1 MKSDFIRFTINFVL
15 HLQLTSSLKTPY
27 MINTRNLLFLLFFY
41 LLTLSTYAQ
50 TQEPEWVK
58 DAGAKIKPTSTKL
71 FNANKY
77 GAVNDSLIRST
88 KAIQEAID
96 ACSAKGGG
104 IVTLLPGRY
113 LIGSLFLKKGVN
125 FHLDK
130 GVVLLGSPSLSDYP
144 EIDTRVAGIEM
155 KWPAALINILDQ
167 ENVSIS
173 GEGMIDGQ
181 GKPFWDSY
189 WALRS
194 EYTPKGLRWNVD
206 YDCKRPRCVLV
217 QNSKNITVSQVTIQR
232 SGFWTIQVLY
242 SSYVTVDKV
251 TIRNNVGGH
260 GPSTDGI
267 DIDSSTKILVENCD
281 IDCNDDN
288 FCLKA
293 GRDADGL
300 RVNRPCEFVVIRNCV
315 AGAGGGLITC
325 GSETSGSIRNIWV
338 DNLSALGTSVGF
350 RVKSA
355 LNRGGIV
362 ENIFINNLT
371 MKNVAVPIEVTTN
384 WNPSYSY
391 SELPKSYN
399 YDSIPD
405 HWKKLLEKVPAAQ
418 GIPIFR
424 KIYVNN
430 LVATGARKAISVSGM
445 PESIV
450 DGFYL
455 NNVAIE
461 ARSAGSINYSR
472 DWRFKNVQI
481 NASDSLKVT
490 NCTDMQLK

>member
-1 MKSDFIRFTINFVL
+1 MMKTTFALLLLCFL
-15 HLQLTSSLKTPY
+15 SL
-27 MINTRNLLFLLFFY
+27 NLF
-41 LLTLSTYAQ
+41 AQ

-58 DAGAKIKPTSTKL
+58 DAGAKTLPTGTKIYI
-71 FNANKY
+71 ANKY
-77 GAVNDSLIRST
+77 GAVNDTLTLST
-88 KAIQEAID
+88 KAIQAAID

-104 IVTLLPGRY
+104 IVTFLPGKY
-113 LIGSLFLKKGVN
+113 LTGSLFLKKGVN

-130 GVVLLGSPSLSDYP
+130 GVVLLGSPSLKDYP
-144 EIDTRVAGIEM
+144 EIDTRVAGLEM
-155 KWPAALINILDQ
+155 NWPAALVNIINQ
-167 ENVSIS
+167 ENVCIS
-173 GEGMIDGQ
+173 GEGKIDAQ

-189 WALRS
+189 WTMRTD
-194 EYTPKGLRWNVD
+194 YNPKGLRWIVD

-217 QNSKNITVSQVTIQR
+217 QNSKNITVSEVTIQR

-242 SSYVTVDKV
+242 STYVTVNKV
-251 TIRNNVGGH
+251 IIRNNVGGH

-267 DIDSSTKILVENCD
+267 DIDSSVKVLVENCD

-300 RVNRPCEFVVIRNCV
+300 RVNRPCEYIVIRNCV

-325 GSETSGSIRNIWV
+325 GSETSGGIRNIWV
-338 DNLSALGTSVGF
+338 DNLSANGTSVGF

-355 LNRGGIV
+355 LNRGGVV

-391 SELPKSYN
+391 SELPKAYN
-399 YDSIPD
+399 YDSIPV

-430 LVATGARKAISVSGM
+430 LVATGARRAISVSGM
-445 PESIV
+445 AESIV
-450 DGFYL
+450 DGFFL
-455 NNVAIE
+455 TNVSIE
-461 ARSAGSINYSR
+461 ARSAGSINYSQ

-481 NASDSLKVT
+481 SASDSLKVT

>member
-1 MKSDFIRFTINFVL
+1 MKTTQ
-15 HLQLTSSLKTPY
+15 HLLV
-27 MINTRNLLFLLFFY
+27 LLFLY
-41 LLTLSTYAQ
+41 ILTFNTYAQ
-50 TQEPEWVK
+50 MQEPLWVK
-58 DAGAKIKPTSTKL
+58 EVGAKTKPNKSNL
-71 FNANKY
+71 FNANEF
-77 GAVNDSLIRST
+77 GATNDSTRLST
-88 KAIQEAID
+88 KAIQAAID

-104 IVTLLPGRY
+104 MVTFLPGKY
-113 LIGSLFLKKGVN
+113 LTGSLFLKKGVN

-130 GVVLLGSPSLSDYP
+130 GVVLLGSPSLKDYP

-173 GEGMIDGQ
+173 GDGKIDAQ

-189 WALRS
+189 GAMRAD
-194 EYTPKGLRWNVD
+194 YTPKGLRWIVD

-217 QNSKNITVSQVTIQR
+217 QNSKNITVSEVTIQR

-242 SSYVTVDKV
+242 STYVTVNKV
-251 TIRNNVGGH
+251 IIRNNVGGH

-267 DIDSSTKILVENCD
+267 DIDSSVKVLVENCD

-300 RVNRPCEFVVIRNCV
+300 RVNRPCEYIVIRNCV

-338 DNLSALGTSVGF
+338 DNLSANGTSVGF

-355 LNRGGIV
+355 LNRGGVV

-391 SELPKSYN
+391 SELPKAYN
-399 YDSIPD
+399 YDSIPV

-430 LVATGARKAISVSGM
+430 LVATGARRAISVSGM
-445 PESIV
+445 AESIV
-450 DGFYL
+450 DGFFL
-455 NNVAIE
+455 TNVSIE
-461 ARSAGSINYSR
+461 ARSAGSINYSQ
-472 DWRFKNVQI
+472 DWRFSNVKI
-481 NASDSLKVT
+481 IAPDSLKVT

>member
-1 MKSDFIRFTINFVL
+1 MKT
-15 HLQLTSSLKTPY
+15 
-27 MINTRNLLFLLFFY
+27 TRNVLVLLFFY
-41 LLTLSTYAQ
+41 LVTFSTYAQ
-50 TQEPEWVK
+50 MQKPEWVK
-58 DAGAKIKPTSTKL
+58 EVGAKTKPSKSKLFIANEFGAINDSTKL
-71 FNANKY
+71 
-77 GAVNDSLIRST
+77 ST
-88 KAIQEAID
+88 KAIQAAID
-96 ACSAKGGG
+96 DCSAKGGG

-113 LIGSLFLKKGVN
+113 LIGSIFLKKGVD

-130 GVVLLGSPSLSDYP
+130 GVVLLGSPNLKDYP
-144 EIDTRVAGIEM
+144 EIDTRVAGVEM
-155 KWPAALINILDQ
+155 KWPAALINVIDQ
-167 ENVSIS
+167 ENVAIS
-173 GEGMIDGQ
+173 GEGLIDAQ

-189 WALRS
+189 WILRTD
-194 EYTPKGLRWNVD
+194 YTPKGLRWIVD

-217 QNSKNITVSQVTIQR
+217 QNSKNITVSEVTIQR
-232 SGFWTIQVLY
+232 SGFWTVQVLY
-242 SSYVTVDKV
+242 SSFITVDKV

-325 GSETSGSIRNIWV
+325 GSETSGGIRNIWV
-338 DNLSALGTSVGF
+338 DNLTAKGTSVGF

-355 LNRGGIV
+355 LNRGGVV
-362 ENIFINNLT
+362 ENIYINNLT
-371 MKNVAVPIEVTTN
+371 MTNVAVPIEVTTN

-391 SELPKSYN
+391 SELPKGYHL
-399 YDSIPD
+399 DSIPV
-405 HWKKLLEKVPAAQ
+405 HWKKMLEKVPAVQ
-418 GIPIFR
+418 GIPVFKNIF
-424 KIYVNN
+424 VNN
-430 LVATGARKAISVSGM
+430 LVATGARRAISVSGM

-461 ARSAGSINYSR
+461 ARSAGSINFSKG
-472 DWRFKNVQI
+472 WRFKNV
-481 NASDSLKVT
+481 ALTAPDSLKVT

>member
-1 MKSDFIRFTINFVL
+1 MKSTRSVFVL
-15 HLQLTSSLKTPY
+15 SLFCLLY
-27 MINTRNLLFLLFFY
+27 INLF
-41 LLTLSTYAQ
+41 AQ
-50 TQEPEWVK
+50 IQEPAWVK
-58 DAGAKIKPTSTKL
+58 DAGAKTIPTGTNV

-77 GAVNDSLIRST
+77 GAVNDTLTLNT
-88 KAIQEAID
+88 KAIQSAID
-96 ACSAKGGG
+96 ACSANGGG
-104 IVTLLPGRY
+104 IVTFQPGNY
-113 LIGSLFLKKGVN
+113 LTGSLFLKKGVN
-125 FHLDK
+125 FRLNK
-130 GVVLLGSPSLSDYP
+130 GVVLLGSQKLTDYP

-155 KWPAALINILDQ
+155 KWPAALVNILNQD
-167 ENVSIS
+167 NVCIS
-173 GEGMIDGQ
+173 GEGKIDAQ

-189 WALRS
+189 GAMRA
-194 EYTPKGLRWNVD
+194 EYNPKGLRWIVD

-217 QNSKNITVSQVTIQR
+217 QNSKNVTVSEVTIQR
-232 SGFWTIQVLY
+232 SGFWTVQVLY
-242 SSYVTVDKV
+242 STYVTVNKV
-251 TIRNNVGGH
+251 IIRNNVGGH

-267 DIDSSTKILVENCD
+267 DIDSSVKVLVENCD

-300 RVNRPCEFVVIRNCV
+300 RVNRPCEYIVIRNCV

-325 GSETSGSIRNIWV
+325 GSETSGCIRNIWV
-338 DNLSALGTSVGF
+338 DNLSANGTSVGF

-355 LNRGGIV
+355 VTRGGVV

-391 SELPKSYN
+391 SELPKGYN
-399 YDSIPD
+399 YDSIPV
-405 HWKKLLEKVPAAQ
+405 HWKKLLEKVTPASA

-430 LVATGARKAISVSGM
+430 LVATGARRAISVSGM

-455 NNVAIE
+455 SNVSIE
-461 ARSAGSINYSR
+461 ARSAGSINYSKG
-472 DWRFKNVQI
+472 WRFKNVQI
-481 NASDSLKVT
+481 SAPDSLKVT
-490 NCTDMQLK
+490 NCSDMQLK